1 MGDYEAWLRAQGL
14 SRGTVSQRV
23 DFAERMIREW
33 GTLAPKEGV
42 LAAWLEQYQGWTRRT
57 YVNHLSA
64 AHRWMVETGQ
74 LDHMPLARYRR
85 PRTPKPKPKPL
96 DAAEVAAVLDT
107 DDARLRAWLLL
118 GLLAGLR
125 AHEIAKVHGRDI
137 DERVLFVR
145 GKGGD
150 ESMIP
155 THPALW
161 ALAQQYPRDDFW
173 FPSSHATRPHV
184 GAELVSLRIRER
196 FREVG
201 VTNGAAHRLRY
212 TYATR
217 LADAGTPIRVVQE
230 LLRHRDLSTTM
241 RYVAVTDD
249 AMRAAIRGLA
259 A

>member
-1 MGDYEAWLRAQGL
+1 MGKYAAWLREQGL
-14 SRGTVSQRV
+14 STTTVEQRTE
-23 DFAERMIREW
+23 FAERMIREW
-33 GTLAPKEGV
+33 GTLAPAPEV

-57 YVNHLSA
+57 YINHLNSV
-64 AHRWMVETGQ
+64 HRWMVETGQ
-74 LDHMPLARYRR
+74 LDHMPLSRYRR
-85 PRTPKPKPKPL
+85 PRTPKPKPRPL
-96 DAAEVAAVLDT
+96 DAAELAAALDT

-118 GLLAGLR
+118 GSLAGLR

-137 DERVLFVR
+137 DERALFVR

-155 THPALW
+155 THPLLW
-161 ALAQQYPRDDFW
+161 ELAQAYPRDGYW
-173 FPSSHATRPHV
+173 FPSTHAARGHV
-184 GAELVSLRIRER
+184 GADLVSLRIRQR
-196 FREVG
+196 FREIG
-201 VTNGAAHRLRY
+201 ITNGATHRLRY